1 MYKSFLRPHPDYDRA
16 FNVSFKN
23 KLESVQYNAALAI
36 AGAIRGSLRERF
48 YQELGLE
55 SIKYGGGIKNCVCFS
70 NLKKKHSSHLFE
82 MILKVL
88 SIQTTKNRSKI
99 PLFNAKHE
107 YI

>member
-1 MYKSFLRPHPDYDRA
+1 MLTIYKSFLRPHLHYDRT

-70 NLKKKHSSHLFE
+70 NLKKHIRLTS
-82 MILKVL
+82 LK
-88 SIQTTKNRSKI
+88 
-99 PLFNAKHE
+99 
-107 YI
+107 